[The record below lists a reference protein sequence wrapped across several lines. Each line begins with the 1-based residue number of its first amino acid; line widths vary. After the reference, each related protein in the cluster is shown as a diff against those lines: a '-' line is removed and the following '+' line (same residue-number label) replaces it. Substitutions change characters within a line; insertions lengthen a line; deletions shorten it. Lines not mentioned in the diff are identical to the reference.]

1 MAQQD
6 RAIRTRQ
13 AILEAAGEVFAECG
27 YSATRISDVYQR
39 CGVTKG
45 AFYFHFTSKA
55 ELAQAVLDEQVAAQ
69 FRYFAPPQEP
79 GAPKVQEWVDV
90 TLLVAHRLTFDRMLQ
105 GSIRLAVDQGHDV
118 IDRKVPYQAWIEVS
132 TRLLGEA
139 QELGELVPGIDVATV
154 SDAAVGAFTG
164 VQLLSEIMTNRA
176 DVEERIA
183 VLYDLMARSL
193 ARPEVYA
200 RLDIT
205 AERGK
210 RLTRGDAVH
219 SSV

>member
-13 AILEAAGEVFAECG
+13 AILEAAGQVFAECG

-55 ELAQAVLDEQVAAQ
+55 ELAQAVLDEQVAEQ
-69 FRYFAPPQEP
+69 SRYFAPPREA

-90 TLLVAHRLTFDRMLQ
+90 ALVVAHRLTFDRMLQ
-105 GSIRLAVDQGHDV
+105 GSIRLAVDLGHEV

-132 TRLLGEA
+132 TQLLTDA
-139 QELGELVPGIDVATV
+139 RDLGELVPGVEVAAL
-154 SDAAVGAFTG
+154 SEAAVGAFTG
-164 VQLLSEIMTNRA
+164 VQLLSEIMTNRV
-176 DVEERIA
+176 DVEERMA
-183 VLYDLMARSL
+183 VLYDLMARSV
-193 ARPEVYA
+193 ATPEVYA
-200 RLDIT
+200 RLRIT
-205 AERGK
+205 ADRG
-210 RLTRGDAVH
+210 RTLARGAALHSAV
-219 SSV
+219 

>member
-55 ELAQAVLDEQVAAQ
+55 ELAQAVLDEQVAEQ
-69 FRYFAPPQEP
+69 MGYFAPPQEA
-79 GAPKVQEWVDV
+79 GAPKLQEWVDV
-90 TLLVAHRLTFDRMLQ
+90 ALVVAHRLTFDRMLQ
-105 GSIRLAVDQGHDV
+105 GSIRLAVDLGHDV

-132 TRLLGEA
+132 TRLLTEA
-139 QELGELVPGIDVATV
+139 RDLGELVQGVEVEPL
-154 SDAAVGAFTG
+154 SEAAVGAFTG
-164 VQLLSEIMTNRA
+164 VQLLSEIMTNRV
-176 DVEERIA
+176 DVEERMA

-200 RLDIT
+200 RLGIT
-205 AERGK
+205 ADRG
-210 RLTRGDAVH
+210 RALARGAALH
-219 SSV
+219 SPV